1 MSESWSSTLLTA
13 VGLVVAISA
22 SEMPQFLVGIAIAG
36 MAQGAFISAEVAM
49 MTEVL
54 PKGTESGKY
63 LGVVALSY
71 LLAQILVPVISVPL
85 LAIGGGG
92 SNYRALFVA
101 AVVMAVLGALCVL
114 PIKKVR

>member
-1 MSESWSSTLLTA
+1 MLTA